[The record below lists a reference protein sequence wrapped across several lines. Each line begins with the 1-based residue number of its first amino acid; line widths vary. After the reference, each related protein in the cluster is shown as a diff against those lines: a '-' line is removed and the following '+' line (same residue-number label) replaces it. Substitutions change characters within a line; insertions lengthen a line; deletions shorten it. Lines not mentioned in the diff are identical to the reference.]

1 MYDTDNQVAV
11 EAADVLD
18 EACEDEV
25 SWARA
30 EGPKVEYLGDYKE
43 RDLAI
48 ACSTKN
54 AWCLSFKT
62 TVKLKKL
69 YQRQIKNIREIDI
82 INSRMLS

>member
-1 MYDTDNQVAV
+1 LYDTDNQVAV

-30 EGPKVEYLGDYKE
+30 ESLKVEYLGDYKE
-43 RDLAI
+43 RNLDI
-48 ACSTKN
+48 AGSTKN
-54 AWCLSFKT
+54 AWYLSFKA

-69 YQRQIKNIREIDI
+69 Y
-82 INSRMLS
+82 